1 MPNHPTAKQ
10 ALLDR
15 LRARLARLDHAGRT
29 DRPVL
34 PLGLAAVD
42 RILPGGGLARGC
54 LHELCGAPDRA
65 AAAGFAAALLGRLAA
80 DGHAL
85 WIGPRDDLYAP
96 GLAALGLPPE
106 RLIVVRAGPRDAR
119 LWALEEALHSPGL
132 TAVLAEVDRLTLT
145 QSRRLQLAA
154 EAKGVTAF
162 LLRPL
167 AAGDAPGAR
176 GTAPTAATTRW
187 RITPLSAAEDASRA
201 WRPPCWR
208 VELVRCRS
216 GRTGAWAIAW
226 REGGFHEITGAL
238 ALAAEPGDRPDQVP
252 ERAPKACRV
261 GLRRTRVRSRPSR
274 PSAARS
280 GSPRSVRR
288 RRARACASA

>member
-1 MPNHPTAKQ
+1 MSQTAKQ
-10 ALLDR
+10 VLLEK
-15 LRARLARLDHAGRT
+15 LRARLARLDHHPT
-29 DRPVL
+29 DRPIL

-96 GLAALGLPPE
+96 GLAAQGLPPE
-106 RLIVVRAGPRDAR
+106 RLIVVRAGARDAR
-119 LWALEEALHSPGL
+119 LWALEEALRSPGL

-154 EAKGVTAF
+154 EAKGVSAF

-167 AAGDAPGAR
+167 AACDAPS
-176 GTAPTAATTRW
+176 AAVTRW
-187 RITPLSAAEDASRA
+187 RITPLSAAATSDAPPRA
-201 WRPPCWR
+201 WEPPRWR
-208 VELVRCRS
+208 VELVRCRG

-238 ALAAEPGDRPDQVP
+238 ALAAEPGDRPD
-252 ERAPKACRV
+252 R
-261 GLRRTRVRSRPSR
+261 
-274 PSAARS
+274 ARS
-280 GSPRSVRR
+280 
-288 RRARACASA
+288 A

>member
-1 MPNHPTAKQ
+1 MSQTAKQ
-10 ALLDR
+10 VLLEK
-15 LRARLARLDHAGRT
+15 LRARLARLDHHPT
-29 DRPVL
+29 DRPIL

-42 RILPGGGLARGC
+42 RLLPGGGLARSC

-96 GLAALGLPPE
+96 GLAAQGLPPE
-106 RLIVVRAGPRDAR
+106 RLIVVRAGARDAR

-132 TAVLAEVDRLTLT
+132 AAVLAEVDRLTLT

-167 AAGDAPGAR
+167 AACDAPS
-176 GTAPTAATTRW
+176 AAVTRW
-187 RITPLSAAEDASRA
+187 RITPLPEDAATGEASRA
-201 WRPPCWR
+201 WEPPRWR
-208 VELVRCRS
+208 VELVRCRG

-238 ALAAEPGDRPDQVP
+238 ALAAKPGDRPDQAP
-252 ERAPKACRV
+252 ERASERAK
-261 GLRRTRVRSRPSR
+261 
-274 PSAARS
+274 SA
-280 GSPRSVRR
+280 
-288 RRARACASA
+288 

>member
-1 MPNHPTAKQ
+1 VPSKHPIAKQ
-10 ALLDR
+10 ALLDQ
-15 LRARLARLDHAGRT
+15 LRARLARLDHADRT
-29 DRPVL
+29 CRPIL
-34 PLGLAAVD
+34 PLGLTAVD

-80 DGHAL
+80 GGHAL

-96 GLAALGLPPE
+96 GLSAFGLPPE

-119 LWALEEALHSPGL
+119 LWALEEALRSPGL
-132 TAVLAEVDRLTLT
+132 AAVLAEVDRLTLT

-167 AAGDAPGAR
+167 TACDAPS
-176 GTAPTAATTRW
+176 TAPTAAPTAAMTRW
-187 RITPLSAAEDASRA
+187 RITPLSVGAPDDAPHG
-201 WRPPCWR
+201 WRTPPWR
-208 VELVRCRS
+208 VELVRCCGGS
-216 GRTGAWAIAW
+216 TGAWAIAW

-238 ALAAEPGDRPDQVP
+238 ALAAEPGDRPDQ
-252 ERAPKACRV
+252 AK
-261 GLRRTRVRSRPSR
+261 
-274 PSAARS
+274 SA
-280 GSPRSVRR
+280 
-288 RRARACASA
+288 